1 MHGRLEQAL
10 EIHVAL
16 RSKRINDELM
26 RSNARAV
33 TSRVCFFSSTNHVGW
48 QWKARNLQPSTAAG
62 PQFGGLLCPHA
73 LKSGSTL
80 VGALK
85 LKVRWP
91 TRSNTLTM
99 LANASWLSPASD
111 TLLLPIYAAA
121 GSCLLLL
128 SGFLWTSNAVVKLRA
143 SYLKYSVE
151 TEASGTHDRQPHF
164 GASILDHAEKHGGGA
179 IFVFKL
185 ARLIGCL
192 LLVALACAAVL
203 LNDEDDN
210 SLFVLAKAGLSFA
223 ASITSQ
229 QYLEPSSLY
238 SKTIRSGL
246 FVQLAMV
253 FVYLYTAVLA
263 TASLSAR
270 VSVSKTAARHL
281 NAVLATALLVYLLRD
296 VVPLATYKLSPSDA
310 WEGRLLWTKIVV
322 LCITGG
328 VIPLAMPRQHIPL
341 DPKHPMPVAN
351 AEQTASILS
360 LAFYFFLDPII
371 KLASRVSHLPY
382 EDLPPLCDYDASEV
396 LRKHAFPSL
405 DAFESGKRRHL
416 GIGLLSLFQWDFILM
431 AFLLGTAALSKLVS
445 PLSINRILDYLENP
459 NNDDRVM
466 KPWFWVFTLFLGP
479 LTYSV
484 FWQRY
489 LFLGNHVLAKSTSIV
504 TQLIFDHA
512 LRIRIK
518 ADTGSNK
525 TGANLMGRINTLVTV
540 DLRNINEAR
549 NFLFL
554 FVLIP
559 FEVIGSIVF
568 LYQVLGWSAF
578 VGLTVMVATFPL
590 AGYTAKIS
598 ANFQEKTLEKTDAR
612 VQSITEILGVL
623 RMVKMFGWEKQ
634 MQDKIEEKRSEEL
647 VRLWWQKVLFTTISI
662 VNTFVP
668 VAIMLATYDL
678 SASKVFSSMAV
689 FEMLLGQIG
698 FAIFCIRF
706 TTRGK
711 VSLDRVDEFLSQTEL
726 LDSFAKEA
734 VVEAMDEPPSDLIG
748 LQDAHF
754 TWSRDAPSEADGT
767 ATPSRRFV
775 LKVPGKLVFKRGA
788 INLVVG
794 PTGSGKT
801 SLLMAL
807 LGEMHATRAGPTSW
821 YHLPREGGVAFAAQE
836 SWVLND
842 TIKNNILFHA
852 PYDAQRYQQVLY
864 QCGLEPDLRLFE
876 AGDETEVGENGQ
888 TLSGGQRARVT
899 FARAIY
905 SFSEIVLLDD
915 VLAAL
920 DVHTARWVVDKCL
933 RGPLIAGR
941 TVIMVTHNIAL
952 TKDLALFVV
961 SVGLDGHA
969 RGEAS
974 ISAALAHDKV
984 LAEEASKDEE
994 IVERFDE
1001 KVDESDPAVPEPTK
1015 GDGKLIIAEE
1025 IELGSVSRGAMM
1037 MFFDAHSTRPYL
1049 FFGSLLFLI
1058 VLTRALG
1065 RAETWILGYW
1075 ADQYGRGVA
1084 VPATKY
1090 ISIYGAVVFSSHL
1103 IQSIAYM
1110 WFAVGAFVA
1119 SKVIHTR
1126 LLNSVFSTTFRWLDS
1141 TPASRII
1148 ARFTA
1153 DTSSID
1159 DDISENFWELIW
1171 STVDLLTRL
1180 VAIVI
1185 FTPVFFGPGVLVGFL
1200 GAWCGRVFMAAQM
1213 GVKREMSNARAPLL
1227 AHIGATMS
1235 GLASVRA
1242 YGAQDTFIKISMVQ
1256 IDRLTRIQRTFSN
1269 LNRWVA
1275 ARIDFLNLALAVSLA
1290 YHLLRT
1296 QTQSAS
1302 NIGFTLTTA
1311 MGFSGEALLWVQ
1323 FFNNFEVNS
1332 NSLERIKQFIEIEQ
1346 EPAPTKNG
1354 VPPAYW
1360 PASGNLSVR
1369 GLSARYS
1376 ANGSDVLRGLSFDI
1390 RSGERIGVVG
1400 RTGAGKSSLTLSLL
1414 RCIFTKGEVYYDGI
1428 ETSSLNLDAL
1438 RSNITIIPQAPEL
1451 FAGSLRANI
1460 DILGQFDDDAL
1471 NDALRSAGLAALQE
1485 EMEEGSAKLTLD
1497 TECAAGGDNLS
1508 LGQRQIVALARAIVR
1523 GSKLLILDE
1532 ATSAI
1537 DYKTDNAIQT
1547 SLRTELPKDTTIITI
1562 AHRLQTVM
1570 DADKIMV
1577 LDAGNLVEFDTPKK
1591 LLEKVDGQLR
1601 ALVEGSENKEE
1612 LYAMAG
1618 FV

>member
-1 MHGRLEQAL
+1 M
-10 EIHVAL
+10 
-16 RSKRINDELM
+16 S
-26 RSNARAV
+26 
-33 TSRVCFFSSTNHVGW
+33 
-48 QWKARNLQPSTAAG
+48 
-62 PQFGGLLCPHA
+62 
-73 LKSGSTL
+73 
-80 VGALK
+80 
-85 LKVRWP
+85 
-91 TRSNTLTM
+91 
-99 LANASWLSPASD
+99 ANASWFSPASD

-128 SGFLWTSNAVVKLRA
+128 SSFLWTSNAVVKLRA
-143 SYLKYSVE
+143 SYLKYVE
-151 TEASGTHDRQPHF
+151 TEASGTRDRHPHF

-192 LLVALACAAVL
+192 LLVALSCAAVL
-203 LNDEDDN
+203 LDDEDAN

-223 ASITSQ
+223 ATIASQ

-263 TASLSAR
+263 TASLSACVR
-270 VSVSKTAARHL
+270 VSKTAARHL
-281 NAVLATALLVYLLRD
+281 NVVLATALLVYLLRD

-328 VIPLAMPRQHIPL
+328 VIPLAMPRQYIPL

-431 AFLLGTAALSKLVS
+431 AFLLGIAALSKLVS

-459 NNDDRVM
+459 DNNDRVM

-634 MQDKIEEKRSEEL
+634 MQHKIEEKRSEEL
-647 VRLWWQKVLFTTISI
+647 VRLWWQKLLFTTISI
-662 VNTFVP
+662 INTFVP
-668 VAIMLATYDL
+668 VAIMNITLIMKQDL

-748 LQDAHF
+748 FQDAHF

-775 LKVPGKLVFKRGA
+775 LKVPGELLFKRGA

-794 PTGSGKT
+794 PTGSVGCSSPVSHPLIMQQGKT

-821 YHLPREGGVAFAAQE
+821 YNLPRTGGVAFAAQE

-852 PYDAQRYQQVLY
+852 PYDAQRYQQ
-864 QCGLEPDLRLFE
+864 
-876 AGDETEVGENGQ
+876 TEVGEHGR

-899 FARAIY
+899 LARAIY

-933 RGPLIAGR
+933 RGPLVAGR
-941 TVIMVTHNIAL
+941 TVILVTHNIAL
-952 TKDLALFVV
+952 TKDLASFVV

-969 RGEAS
+969 RGETS

-1001 KVDESDPAVPEPTK
+1001 KVDESDPVTPEPAK
-1015 GDGKLIIAEE
+1015 SDGKLIIAEE
-1025 IELGSVSRGAMM
+1025 IELGGVSRGAMM
-1037 MFFDAHSTRPYL
+1037 MFFDAHSPRPYL

-1058 VLTRALG
+1058 VLTRTLG
-1065 RAETWILGYW
+1065 RAQTWILGYW
-1075 ADQYGRGVA
+1075 ADQYGHGVS

-1090 ISIYGAVVFSSHL
+1090 ISIYGAVVLSSHL

-1110 WFAVGAFVA
+1110 WFALGAFVA

-1148 ARFTA
+1148 TRFTA

-1180 VAIVI
+1180 LAIVI
-1185 FTPVFFGPGVLVGFL
+1185 FSPVFFGPGVLVGFL

-1235 GLASVRA
+1235 GLGVYSGSLQTIGSTQLGFEASVRA
-1242 YGAQDTFIKISMVQ
+1242 YGAQNTFIKISMEQ

-1275 ARIDFLNLALAVSLA
+1275 ARIDLLNLALAVSLA

-1332 NSLERIKQFIEIEQ
+1332 NSLERIKQFIDIEQ

-1376 ANGSDVLRGLSFDI
+1376 ENGSDVLHGLSLDI

-1547 SLRTELPKDTTIITI
+1547 SLRTELPKDTTVITI
-1562 AHRLQTVM
+1562 AHRLQSVM

-1591 LLEKVDGQLR
+1591 LLENVNGQLR
-1601 ALVEGSENKEE
+1601 ALVDGSENKEE

-1618 FV
+1618 LV